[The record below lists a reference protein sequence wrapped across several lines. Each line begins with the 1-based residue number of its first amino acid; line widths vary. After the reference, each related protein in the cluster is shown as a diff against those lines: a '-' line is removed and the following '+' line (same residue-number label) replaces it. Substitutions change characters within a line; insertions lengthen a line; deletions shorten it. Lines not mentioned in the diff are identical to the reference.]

1 MNVKNFQK
9 FTVSCGILLS
19 ISTLSYSKSKTSVR
33 SLKDKLNTQSADVA
47 KIGAT
52 IRTIEKQ
59 LGETNDTYINKT
71 RNLKNIDSKILIL
84 KENLTKSATEISKSY
99 KVSKNILNQYLLD
112 KIDDKSGDKLLK
124 KKIYFKLLAGNVQKL
139 KVAQNSSSKLLEA
152 IQEYEKRAKS
162 ARINEETLY
171 NLIVELENKKKL
183 LGSDYISKMEKK
195 NEMEEL
201 LETAI
206 ARQKNKK
213 SKSNKRKKVARSTV
227 NIGMEITNPISNYI
241 NIKGSKKGVTY
252 TYNKVEPI
260 KSTQNGQIVYAGEL
274 ASYGKV
280 IMIDHGKDIRSVI
293 LGDFSIKVKK
303 GDIVNKDGVIGYTN
317 VDPGV
322 SKSLYYEVRKK
333 NIAQNTLNLLKKNN
347 KNI

>member
-1 MNVKNFQK
+1 MKMKLLLK
-9 FTVSCGILLS
+9 FTVTFCFVLTTTSMAL
-19 ISTLSYSKSKTSVR
+19 SKTSVR
-33 SLKDKLNTQSADVA
+33 ALKDKLNTQSADVA

-52 IRTIEKQ
+52 IRTIEKE
-59 LGETNDTYINKT
+59 LGKTNDTYINKA
-71 RNLKNIDSKILIL
+71 RNLKNIDSKILVL
-84 KENLTKSATEISKSY
+84 KESLTHSATEISDSY
-99 KVSKNILNQYLLD
+99 KLSRNILNQYLLD

-139 KVAQNSSSKLLEA
+139 KIAQKSSRNLLEA
-152 IQEYEKRAKS
+152 IQEYEGRAKN
-162 ARINEETLY
+162 ARINEDTLY
-171 NLIVELENKKKL
+171 NLIVELENKKKF
-183 LGSDYISKMEKK
+183 LGSDYISKMEAK
-195 NEMEEL
+195 NEIEEQ

-206 ARQKNKK
+206 ARQKSKK
-213 SKSNKRKKVARSTV
+213 SNRKKKVSRSNV
-227 NIGMEITNPISNYI
+227 KIGMEISNPIANYI

-252 TYNKVEPI
+252 KYNKVEPI
-260 KSTQNGQIVYAGEL
+260 KSTQNGQVVYAGEL

-303 GDIVNKDGVIGYTN
+303 GDVVNRGGVIAYTN

-322 SKSLYYEVRKK
+322 TKSLYYEVRKK
-333 NIAQNTLNLLKKNN
+333 NIAQNTLSLLKKSN